1 MIEVR
6 HSQFPV
12 VPRRK
17 LLQGVKQNHRI
28 QSAGNRDED
37 FVALFDQVAG
47 LNLIFYVLE
56 QIGHKA
62 MLLHPQIGARHGNL
76 TSVLNLESRRD

>member
-62 MLLHPQIGARHGNL
+62 MLLHPQIGAR
-76 TSVLNLESRRD
+76 RRNHCAALMR